1 MNVELSTGV
10 RLHVR
15 DHASGAGQGAPT
27 YLLIHGWAVSG
38 AVWDPILERWPDA
51 AGRVLVP
58 DQRGTG
64 FSDKPRAGYTL
75 DAYVGDVVALIDQLG
90 LSDVVLVGHSM
101 GGTIAQ
107 KVALERP
114 AALRSLVLVSPVPA
128 SGVPFDDAQLAYFRS
143 LGGTREGAEQVLSMV
158 MAKRPEPPLFERMVR
173 DAATVCIEAFQGG
186 FDAWRTA
193 SFAERLSELKVPTLV
208 LGGTDEQPLTPD
220 FIRAAVVDKIAGA
233 RFELL
238 HGSGHY
244 PQYEVPDALLGHL
257 LDASRILLPSGR

>member
-15 DHASGAGQGAPT
+15 ERGQGAPC
-27 YLLIHGWAVSG
+27 YLLIHGWTVSG
-38 AVWDPILERWPDA
+38 AIWDPILERWPA
-51 AGRVLVP
+51 TAGRVLAP

-64 FSDKPRAGYTL
+64 FSSKPRDGYTL
-75 DAYVGDVVALIDQLG
+75 DAYAGDMVALIDQLG

-107 KVALERP
+107 RVALERP

-128 SGVPFDDAQLAYFRS
+128 SGVPLDEPTIAFFRS

-158 MAKRPEPPLFERMVR
+158 MARRPDEASFERMVR
-173 DAATVCIEAFQGG
+173 DVATVCSEAFLGG
-186 FDAWRTA
+186 FDSWRTA
-193 SFAERLSELKVPTLV
+193 SFAERLPALKVPTLV

-220 FIRAAVVDKIAGA
+220 FIKSAVVDKIAGA
-233 RFELL
+233 KFELL
-238 HGSGHY
+238 QGSGHY
-244 PQYEVPDALLGHL
+244 PQYEVPEALLQHL
-257 LDASRILLPSGR
+257 LDAARPGA

>member
-15 DHASGAGQGAPT
+15 ERPGSGPGAPS

-64 FSDKPRAGYTL
+64 YSDKPRTGYTL
-75 DAYVGDVVALIDQLG
+75 DAYAGDMVALIDQLG
-90 LSDVVLVGHSM
+90 LSDLVLVGHSM

-128 SGVPFDDAQLAYFRS
+128 SGVPFDDGQIAYFRS
-143 LGGTREGAEQVLSMV
+143 LGGTREGAEQVLGM
-158 MAKRPEPPLFERMVR
+158 MMPTRPERFEQMVR
-173 DAATVCIEAFQGG
+173 DVATVSMDAFLGG

-193 SFAERLSELKVPTLV
+193 SFGERLSALKVPTLV
-208 LGGTDEQPLTPD
+208 LGGTHEPPLTPE
-220 FIRAAVVDKIAGA
+220 FLNAEVVSKIAGA

-238 HGSGHY
+238 QGLGHY
-244 PQYEVPDALLGHL
+244 PQYEAPDVLLRHL
-257 LDASRILLPSGR
+257 LDAARLGR